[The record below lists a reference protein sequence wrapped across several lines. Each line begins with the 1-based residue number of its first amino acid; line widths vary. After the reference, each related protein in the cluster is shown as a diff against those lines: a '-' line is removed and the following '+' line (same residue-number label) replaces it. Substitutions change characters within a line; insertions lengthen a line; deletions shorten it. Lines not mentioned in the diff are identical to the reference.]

1 MERIKQAIENAKKP
15 DSGDVSQPVQ
25 EPPDIQRKKHRRSA
39 KPPSDLR
46 STIKKVIAAVL
57 IFAASM
63 LWLRLDFMNQL
74 ELGASEHIHDG
85 IEQARSEAKKRL
97 LEKERFEKLILAN
110 LVNCQSAAENAKDSY
125 ESLMQK
131 AVEKANIYHAKL
143 MQKAELSK
151 PVEFLIPK
159 AITEEA
165 RKMLMTAKAECQQ
178 IYDEQLQNGK

>member
-15 DSGDVSQPVQ
+15 DSGEANQLVQ
-25 EPPDIQRKKHRRSA
+25 KSPDIQRKKHRRSA

-46 STIKKVIAAVL
+46 NTIKKVIAAVL
-57 IFAASM
+57 IFAASL

-85 IEQARSEAKKRL
+85 IEQARAEAKKRL

-110 LVNCQSAAENAKDSY
+110 LVNCQSAAESAKDSY

-131 AVEKANIYHAKL
+131 AVEKANIYHINF

-151 PVEFLIPK
+151 HGEFIIPK
-159 AITEEA
+159 AVTDEA
-165 RKMLMTAKAECQQ
+165 RKMLLTARAECQQ